1 MLRRDLLKGLL
12 GLIGGGLLLKDLPP
26 KEPEYA
32 AYTIPN
38 CSKVPDH
45 NIIGIFCRNEFR
57 MECQEEVEPGDK
69 LYYHLS
75 NRGKISKEPNDCF
88 VGVAMSNKDEW
99 GCCQVALYLS

>member
-12 GLIGGGLLLKDLPP
+12 GLIGGGLLLKDSEVKSQESFTYQETGCGRLNNS
-26 KEPEYA
+26 Y
-32 AYTIPN
+32 
-38 CSKVPDH
+38 
-45 NIIGIFCRNEFR
+45 CRNEFR
-57 MECQEEVEPGDK
+57 MECQEEVKPGDK

>member
-12 GLIGGGLLLKDLPP
+12 GLVGGGLLLKDSPA
-26 KEPEYA
+26 KEPEYIS
-32 AYTIPN
+32 YPTRNLILPT
-38 CSKVPDH
+38 P
-45 NIIGIFCRNEFR
+45 GITDSYCRNEFR

-75 NRGKISKEPNDCF
+75 NSSKISKEPNDCF